1 VVHSVGRKSGIRFF
15 AISGAQKGK
24 AQIGV
29 NRAAQMIAREREL
42 FMCEATATP
51 TSIPA
56 GDKTIFG
63 HPRGLYILFFTEM
76 WERFSYYGMRSLLVL
91 YLTQH
96 FLFSDER
103 SAVMYGAY
111 TALVYVM
118 TIIGGSLAD
127 KYLGQRKAVTYGAIL
142 LVMGHGLM
150 AFEGGGST
158 EYLVA
163 NGTEI
168 EVHDEGR
175 GGNRQLFVEV
185 DGSLRRM
192 VFKNVNYALIDG
204 RGENGGVQRVVPI
217 DGDGNGD
224 YQIDKQSRSMFQNIC
239 DVIGLGCKGPDPK
252 TTLKF
257 SDGMEYELIDVTED
271 DEEYTAVV
279 INGQKYKFEE
289 KTDSN
294 IQFLE
299 TDDRQKEPTA
309 AVYETILDGAYN
321 TRVVQEPLF
330 VNILYLALA
339 LIIAGVGFLKANIST
354 IVGALYGLGDTRRDS
369 GFTIFYMG
377 INLGSLLSTLTVG
390 IIGIVWG
397 WNWGFGLAGVG
408 MLAGLLT
415 FLVFQP
421 WLEGR
426 ADPPSMEK
434 LKEKV
439 FGPINVEWAC
449 YLTGVGIIIFAML
462 TVMNSHLV
470 KEWFVGMVGIFVFLF
485 LVGYA
490 ITKLAGQERD
500 RMLAAIY
507 FILAQIPFWAL
518 FEQAGSSLTL
528 FTARMV
534 DRTVFGWEVPTP
546 VFQSLNAGFIV
557 MFAPIF
563 AWMWIAMAKRKIEP
577 SAPVK
582 FAFGVFLAGLGFLSL
597 VGGIAASGTGL
608 IAVYFI
614 FLIYWIHTMGELMLS
629 PVGLSQVTKL
639 APARA
644 VGMSMGAWFLYS
656 GLSNYLAGVIARGT
670 GAETIGGQL
679 TDVVAAKATYVTV
692 YTNVAYVAMGIG
704 VFMLLI
710 SPIIKKLMH
719 LDTLKGDPA
728 HALAGEAQLGQP
740 GAGGIHPPEKAG
752 A

>member
-1 VVHSVGRKSGIRFF
+1 MSDTAAASG
-15 AISGAQKGK
+15 
-24 AQIGV
+24 
-29 NRAAQMIAREREL
+29 
-42 FMCEATATP
+42 
-51 TSIPA
+51 IPA
-56 GDKTIFG
+56 GEKTIFG
-63 HPRGLYILFFTEM
+63 HPRGLYILFMTEM
-76 WERFSYYGMRSLLVL
+76 WERFSYYGMRSLLIL

-127 KYLGQRKAVTYGAIL
+127 RYLGQRKAVTFGAIL

-150 AFEGGGST
+150 AFEGGGSKELLT
-158 EYLVA
+158 YEGQDYQVTL
-163 NGTEI
+163 
-168 EVHDEGR
+168 DGR
-175 GGNRQLFVEV
+175 GGDARQIIVS
-185 DGSLRRM
+185 DIGQSL
-192 VFKNVNYALIDG
+192 I
-204 RGENGGVQRVVPI
+204 
-217 DGDGNGD
+217 
-224 YQIDKQSRSMFQNIC
+224 
-239 DVIGLGCKGPDPK
+239 
-252 TTLKF
+252 KF
-257 SDGMEYELIDVTED
+257 
-271 DEEYTAVV
+271 
-279 INGQKYKFEE
+279 N
-289 KTDSN
+289 
-294 IQFLE
+294 
-299 TDDRQKEPTA
+299 
-309 AVYETILDGAYN
+309 DGATEMLISDPEAVGLPASIPFDTN
-321 TRVVQEPLF
+321 TTRVEREPLF
-330 VNILYLALA
+330 VNTLYLALA

-377 INLGSLLSTLTVG
+377 INLGSLLSTLTVAF
-390 IIGIVWG
+390 IGIWWG
-397 WNWGFGLAGVG
+397 WKWGFGLAGVG
-408 MLAGLLT
+408 MLVGLLT
-415 FLVFQP
+415 FLFFQP

-426 ADPPSMEK
+426 ADPPSAEK

-470 KEWFVGMVGIFVFLF
+470 KEWFVGMLGVLVFLF

-490 ITKLAGQERD
+490 ITKLVGEERD

-528 FTARMV
+528 FTARLA
-534 DRTVFGWEVPTP
+534 DRTMFGVSVPAP

-557 MFAPIF
+557 VFAPIF
-563 AWMWIAMAKRKIEP
+563 AWMWIALSKRRLEP

-597 VGGIAASGTGL
+597 VGGIGASGSGAGL
-608 IAVYFI
+608 TAVYFI

-656 GLSNYLAGVIARGT
+656 GLSNYLAGVIARTT

-679 TDVVAAKATYVTV
+679 TDVAAAKAGYAEV
-692 YTNVAYVAMGIG
+692 YANVAYVAMGVG
-704 VFMLLI
+704 VVMLLI

-719 LDTLKGDPA
+719 LDTMKGDPA
-728 HALAGEAQLGQP
+728 HALAGEPQLGQP
-740 GAGGIHPPEKAG
+740 GAGGIHPPQKTDA
-752 A
+752 